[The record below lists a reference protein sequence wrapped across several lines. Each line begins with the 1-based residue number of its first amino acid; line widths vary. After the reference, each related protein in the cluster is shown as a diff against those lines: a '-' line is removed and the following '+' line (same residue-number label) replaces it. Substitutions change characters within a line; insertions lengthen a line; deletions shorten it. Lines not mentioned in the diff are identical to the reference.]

1 MYITLVFSY
10 QRQKERRGCVNR
22 LDLWKPLPYTL
33 FESEMGPGS
42 VIKFGAHLNE
52 RRQRMSQNLVKIF
65 EYALNQEKTGMSFFE
80 MSLQRMGIGAAMTAF
95 KLIIEEEKSH
105 IRFIDAILKNLRN
118 EREVDYSHLES
129 LALAPTDYFDDRSR
143 SEFLER
149 CVYESMI
156 PDVTVFNTAWLI
168 EKDLSEFYRGMAE
181 KVQGPAA
188 DALRMLASWEKAHET
203 FFREYRDKLTETYS
217 KMPWGG

>member
-1 MYITLVFSY
+1 MINQPSA
-10 QRQKERRGCVNR
+10 RVNH
-22 LDLWKPLPYTL
+22 LDLLSLLPYTSL
-33 FESEMGPGS
+33 QP
-42 VIKFGAHLNE
+42 VIDSATLNDAGVHLNE
-52 RRQRMSQNLVKIF
+52 RRHKMGQDLIKIF

-80 MSLQRMGIGAAMTAF
+80 MSLQRMGIGAAITAF
-95 KLIIEEEKSH
+95 KKIVEEEKSH
-105 IRFIDAILKNLRN
+105 VRFIEAILRNLKDEQDVN
-118 EREVDYSHLES
+118 FSQLEG
-129 LALAPTDYFDDRSR
+129 LVLAPTDYFDTRAK

-168 EKDLSEFYRGMAE
+168 EKDLSEFYQGVAE
-181 KVQGPAA
+181 EVRGPAA
-188 DALRMLASWEKAHET
+188 EALKMLAAWEKAHER